1 MRQGVACV
9 IPSAPELF
17 HESVRAGVPIV
28 LIEPSAP
35 AARSL
40 LDLADWLSDKQP
52 EDSLIEEPVLYVK

>member
-40 LDLADWLSDKQP
+40 LDLADWLSDRQP
-52 EDSLIEEPVLYVK
+52 EDSLVEEPVLYVK